1 MVGVARVMTVSAPAE
16 TVFGYLADFGHSEVW
31 DPWTKSCTR
40 SDDGGPIEAGATWH
54 NVSVFN
60 GRETELTYT
69 LVDSSGSR
77 LVFVGENSTVTATD
91 DILVEPTED
100 GGSTVTYRADRKFK
114 GLLKL
119 AAPLL
124 RREFERHG
132 DEVER
137 LLPPVLERLP
147 G

>member
-1 MVGVARVMTVSAPAE
+1 MVGVQRVMAVSTPAE
-16 TVFGYLADFGHSEVW
+16 SVLGYLADFGHSEVW
-31 DPWTKSCTR
+31 DPRTKACTR
-40 SDDGGPIEAGATWH
+40 SDDGGPIEIGSTWH
-54 NVSVFN
+54 NVSVFS
-60 GRETELTYT
+60 GRKVELTYT
-69 LVDSSGSR
+69 LVDRSDSR

-91 DILVEPTED
+91 DIVVESTDD
-100 GGSTVTYRADRKFK
+100 GGSIVTLRAEVRFK

-124 RREFERHG
+124 RPEFERFG

-137 LLPPVLERLP
+137 VLPPLLERLT